1 MPWFKHPHEDG
12 DGTITINGS
21 LYQMR
26 GGVFELPL
34 DHPRP
39 HFARE
44 VGRPADAPDAPSAPL
59 DASEKIGPPEV
70 QSRPEDAAAPALVPA
85 AREAARGGPRRP
97 SGAKRARKSAPRRKA
112 G

>member
-12 DGTITINGS
+12 DGTITINGI

-26 GGVFELPL
+26 GGVFEVPL

-44 VGRPADAPDAPSAPL
+44 VGRPADAPDATTAPL
-59 DASEKIGPPEV
+59 DASEKAEPPEV
-70 QSRPEDAAAPALVPA
+70 QPGAETAAARALAPA
-85 AREAARGGPRRP
+85 AMAPARGGPRRP
-97 SGAKRARKSAPRRKA
+97 SSAKRARKSAPRRKA